1 MAEAKG
7 KEEKPYSEGDA
18 YLYETYVTE
27 DGIEVPPPTRVMG
40 PRRLARYRE
49 DVANYLRAMG
59 RGERPN
65 PVENMGSLA
74 NTHDIDPRV
83 LAVQRRFA
91 ALATQGSIKLNANDE
106 EKLHEPEPLT
116 STMRAL
122 RPEEVKAN
130 KPAPAAAPAAPPVP
144 APQPQPEDSLLQD
157 SLHVEADDLTFTS
170 SIPIISPDTSP
181 KMHQY
186 MVRDEP
192 VVEGED
198 TEIVETEDQTVSSQA
213 RPATAPQPTVKPVDG
228 KAQQSRHTADAQS
241 EADENRINVAPVPL
255 NLPSPIRAMD
265 AQGLDLSVLDEKSQ
279 QDSASAQA
287 GSEAKEQNDTVAAK
301 SSAQHAQTGALP
313 AQKAAKNGSAKRKPS
328 ATGTVPKIPARTGS
342 MPKVSDRTGST
353 PKVSEQKDAAPKV
366 VNPWNTVR
374 LQNPMGADSPS
385 QASERT
391 GSTPKVSPRTGSVS
405 RVSSS
410 RTGSVPKVPTR
421 TGSMSKVSDR
431 TGSTPKVSDRTGST
445 PKVSERTGATPKV
458 NTRTGSV
465 SQVSSSR
472 TGSVPKVPT
481 RTGSMSK
488 VSDRTGSTPKVS
500 ERTGATPKVNART
513 GSLSQVK
520 KSDSTP
526 AKSPATGSTSS
537 VKPSPQ
543 NKDAKPVAPSKSKPG
558 FDKALNDGKN
568 LTSDQAT
575 ELAQRV
581 SARTEKAM
589 TSSIAKV
596 NAAKSPRR
604 LGNTASMKQVPATN
618 TDETVSKYESIETS
632 ENKSLSLLS
641 WIVIIG
647 CIILAILGVYM
658 FISNQR

>member
-130 KPAPAAAPAAPPVP
+130 KPAPAAAPAAPPAP

-170 SIPIISPDTSP
+170 SIPIISPDNSP

-213 RPATAPQPTVKPVDG
+213 RPATAPQPTVKPSDS
-228 KAQQSRHTADAQS
+228 KAQKSRHTADAQS

-313 AQKAAKNGSAKRKPS
+313 AQKAAKNGSVKRKPS

-353 PKVSEQKDAAPKV
+353 PKVKASEQKDAAPKV
-366 VNPWNTVR
+366 ANPWNTVR
-374 LQNPMGADSPS
+374 LQNPMSADSPS

-391 GSTPKVSPRTGSVS
+391 GSTPKVSP
-405 RVSSS
+405 
-410 RTGSVPKVPTR
+410 
-421 TGSMSKVSDR
+421 
-431 TGSTPKVSDRTGST
+431 
-445 PKVSERTGATPKV
+445 
-458 NTRTGSV
+458 RTGSV

-500 ERTGATPKVNART
+500 ERTGATPKVNTRT
-513 GSLSQVK
+513 GSVSQVK

-526 AKSPATGSTSS
+526 AKSPATGSTSA

-543 NKDAKPVAPSKSKPG
+543 NKDAKPVAPSKNKPG

-641 WIVIIG
+641 WVVIIG

>member
-130 KPAPAAAPAAPPVP
+130 KPAPAAAPAAPPAP

-170 SIPIISPDTSP
+170 SIPIISPDNSP

-198 TEIVETEDQTVSSQA
+198 TEIVETEEQTVSSQA
-213 RPATAPQPTVKPVDG
+213 RPATAPQPTVKPSDS

-287 GSEAKEQNDTVAAK
+287 GSETKEQNDTVAAK

-385 QASERT
+385 QASDRT

-410 RTGSVPKVPTR
+410 RTGS
-421 TGSMSKVSDR
+421 MS
-431 TGSTPKVSDRTGST
+431 KVSDRTGST

-500 ERTGATPKVNART
+500 ERTGAIPKVNART

-526 AKSPATGSTSS
+526 AKSAATGSTSA

-543 NKDAKPVAPSKSKPG
+543 SKDAKPVAPSKNKPG

>member
-170 SIPIISPDTSP
+170 SIPIISPDNSP

-198 TEIVETEDQTVSSQA
+198 TEIVETEEQTVSSQA
-213 RPATAPQPTVKPVDG
+213 RPATAPQPTVKPSDS

-279 QDSASAQA
+279 QDSAS
-287 GSEAKEQNDTVAAK
+287 SETKEQNDTVVTK

-374 LQNPMGADSPS
+374 LQNPVGADSPS
-385 QASERT
+385 QASDRT

-405 RVSSS
+405 R
-410 RTGSVPKVPTR
+410 
-421 TGSMSKVSDR
+421 
-431 TGSTPKVSDRTGST
+431 
-445 PKVSERTGATPKV
+445 
-458 NTRTGSV
+458 
-465 SQVSSSR
+465 VSSSR

-526 AKSPATGSTSS
+526 AKSAATGSTSA

-543 NKDAKPVAPSKSKPG
+543 SKDAKPVAPSKNKPG

-641 WIVIIG
+641 WVVIIG

>member
-213 RPATAPQPTVKPVDG
+213 RPATAPQPTVKPSDS

-287 GSEAKEQNDTVAAK
+287 GSASKAQSDAPAK
-301 SSAQHAQTGALP
+301 SSAQRAQTGALP
-313 AQKAAKNGSAKRKPS
+313 AQKAAKSGSAKRQPS

-385 QASERT
+385 QVSDRT

-410 RTGSVPKVPTR
+410 RTGSVPKVP
-421 TGSMSKVSDR
+421 
-431 TGSTPKVSDRTGST
+431 
-445 PKVSERTGATPKV
+445 
-458 NTRTGSV
+458 N
-465 SQVSSSR
+465 
-472 TGSVPKVPT
+472 

-526 AKSPATGSTSS
+526 AKSPATGSTSA

-543 NKDAKPVAPSKSKPG
+543 NKDAKPVAPSKNKPG

>member
-130 KPAPAAAPAAPPVP
+130 KPAPAAAPAAPPTP

-213 RPATAPQPTVKPVDG
+213 RPATAPQPTVKPSDS

-301 SSAQHAQTGALP
+301 SSAQHAQTSALP

-342 MPKVSDRTGST
+342 MPKVSNRTGST

-385 QASERT
+385 QASDRT

-405 RVSSS
+405 R
-410 RTGSVPKVPTR
+410 
-421 TGSMSKVSDR
+421 
-431 TGSTPKVSDRTGST
+431 
-445 PKVSERTGATPKV
+445 
-458 NTRTGSV
+458 
-465 SQVSSSR
+465 VSSSR

-526 AKSPATGSTSS
+526 AKSPATGSTSA

-543 NKDAKPVAPSKSKPG
+543 NKDAKPVAPSKNKPG

>member
-157 SLHVEADDLTFTS
+157 SLHVEADALTFTS

-213 RPATAPQPTVKPVDG
+213 RPATAPQPTVKPSDS
-228 KAQQSRHTADAQS
+228 KAQQSRHTADAQN

-287 GSEAKEQNDTVAAK
+287 GSASKAQSDAPAK
-301 SSAQHAQTGALP
+301 SSAQRAQTGALP
-313 AQKAAKNGSAKRKPS
+313 AQKAAKSGSAKRQPS

-385 QASERT
+385 QASDRT
-391 GSTPKVSPRTGSVS
+391 GSNPKVSPRTGSVS
-405 RVSSS
+405 R
-410 RTGSVPKVPTR
+410 
-421 TGSMSKVSDR
+421 
-431 TGSTPKVSDRTGST
+431 
-445 PKVSERTGATPKV
+445 
-458 NTRTGSV
+458 
-465 SQVSSSR
+465 VSSSR

-526 AKSPATGSTSS
+526 AKSPATGSTSA

-543 NKDAKPVAPSKSKPG
+543 NKDAKPVAPSKNKPG

>member
-130 KPAPAAAPAAPPVP
+130 KPAPAAAPAAPPAP

-170 SIPIISPDTSP
+170 SIPIISPDNSP

-213 RPATAPQPTVKPVDG
+213 RPATAPQPTVKPSDS

-385 QASERT
+385 QASDRT

-405 RVSSS
+405 R
-410 RTGSVPKVPTR
+410 
-421 TGSMSKVSDR
+421 
-431 TGSTPKVSDRTGST
+431 
-445 PKVSERTGATPKV
+445 
-458 NTRTGSV
+458 
-465 SQVSSSR
+465 VSSSR

-526 AKSPATGSTSS
+526 AKSPATGSTSA

-543 NKDAKPVAPSKSKPG
+543 NKDAKPVAPSKNKPG

>member
-130 KPAPAAAPAAPPVP
+130 KPAPAAAPAAPPAP

-170 SIPIISPDTSP
+170 SIPIISPDNSP

-213 RPATAPQPTVKPVDG
+213 RPATAPQPTVKPSDS
-228 KAQQSRHTADAQS
+228 KAQQSRHTADAQN

-279 QDSASAQA
+279 QDSAS
-287 GSEAKEQNDTVAAK
+287 SEAKEQNDTVAAK

-385 QASERT
+385 QASDRT

-421 TGSMSKVSDR
+421 TGSMS
-431 TGSTPKVSDRTGST
+431 KVSDRTGST

-526 AKSPATGSTSS
+526 AKSPATGSTSA

-543 NKDAKPVAPSKSKPG
+543 NKDAKPVAPSKNKPG

>member
-198 TEIVETEDQTVSSQA
+198 TEVVETEDQTVSSQA
-213 RPATAPQPTVKPVDG
+213 HPATAPQPTVKPSDS

-385 QASERT
+385 QASDRT

-405 RVSSS
+405 R
-410 RTGSVPKVPTR
+410 
-421 TGSMSKVSDR
+421 
-431 TGSTPKVSDRTGST
+431 
-445 PKVSERTGATPKV
+445 
-458 NTRTGSV
+458 
-465 SQVSSSR
+465 VSSSR

-526 AKSPATGSTSS
+526 AKSPATGSTSA

-543 NKDAKPVAPSKSKPG
+543 NKDAKPVAPSKNKPG

>member
-130 KPAPAAAPAAPPVP
+130 KPAPAAVPAAPPAP

-213 RPATAPQPTVKPVDG
+213 RPATAPQPTVKPSDS

-342 MPKVSDRTGST
+342 MPKVSNRTGST

-385 QASERT
+385 QASDRT

-405 RVSSS
+405 R
-410 RTGSVPKVPTR
+410 
-421 TGSMSKVSDR
+421 
-431 TGSTPKVSDRTGST
+431 
-445 PKVSERTGATPKV
+445 
-458 NTRTGSV
+458 
-465 SQVSSSR
+465 VSSSR

-526 AKSPATGSTSS
+526 AKSPATGSTSA

-543 NKDAKPVAPSKSKPG
+543 NKDAKPVAPSKNKPG

>member
-130 KPAPAAAPAAPPVP
+130 KPAPAAAPAAPPAP

-170 SIPIISPDTSP
+170 SIPIISPDNSP

-213 RPATAPQPTVKPVDG
+213 RPATAPQPTVKPSDS

-313 AQKAAKNGSAKRKPS
+313 AQKAAKNGSVKRKPS

-374 LQNPMGADSPS
+374 LQNPMSADSPS

-391 GSTPKVSPRTGSVS
+391 GSTPKVSP
-405 RVSSS
+405 
-410 RTGSVPKVPTR
+410 
-421 TGSMSKVSDR
+421 
-431 TGSTPKVSDRTGST
+431 
-445 PKVSERTGATPKV
+445 
-458 NTRTGSV
+458 RTGSV

-481 RTGSMSK
+481 RTGSMAK

-520 KSDSTP
+520 KSDSAP
-526 AKSPATGSTSS
+526 AKSPATGSTSA

-543 NKDAKPVAPSKSKPG
+543 SKDAKPVAPSKNKPG

-647 CIILAILGVYM
+647 CIVLAILGVYM

>member
-130 KPAPAAAPAAPPVP
+130 KPAPAAAPAAPPAP

-170 SIPIISPDTSP
+170 SIPIISPDNSP

-213 RPATAPQPTVKPVDG
+213 RPATAPQPTVKPSDS
-228 KAQQSRHTADAQS
+228 KAQQSRHTADAQN

-287 GSEAKEQNDTVAAK
+287 GSASKAQSDAPAK
-301 SSAQHAQTGALP
+301 SSAQRAQTGALP
-313 AQKAAKNGSAKRKPS
+313 AQKAAKSGSAKRQPS

-385 QASERT
+385 QASDRT

-405 RVSSS
+405 R
-410 RTGSVPKVPTR
+410 
-421 TGSMSKVSDR
+421 
-431 TGSTPKVSDRTGST
+431 
-445 PKVSERTGATPKV
+445 
-458 NTRTGSV
+458 
-465 SQVSSSR
+465 VSSSR

-526 AKSPATGSTSS
+526 AKSPATGSTSA

-543 NKDAKPVAPSKSKPG
+543 NKDAKPVAPSKNKPG

>member
-130 KPAPAAAPAAPPVP
+130 KPAPAAAPAAPPAP

-170 SIPIISPDTSP
+170 SIPIISPDNSP

-198 TEIVETEDQTVSSQA
+198 TEIVETEEQTVSSQA
-213 RPATAPQPTVKPVDG
+213 RPATAPQPTVKPSDS

-287 GSEAKEQNDTVAAK
+287 GSETKEQNDTVAAK

-385 QASERT
+385 QASDRT

-410 RTGSVPKVPTR
+410 RTGS
-421 TGSMSKVSDR
+421 MS
-431 TGSTPKVSDRTGST
+431 KVSDRTGST

-500 ERTGATPKVNART
+500 ERTGAIPKVNART

-526 AKSPATGSTSS
+526 PKSPATGSTSA

-543 NKDAKPVAPSKSKPG
+543 NKDAKPVAPSKNKPG

>member
-130 KPAPAAAPAAPPVP
+130 KPAPAAAPAAPPAP

-170 SIPIISPDTSP
+170 SIPIISPDNSP

-213 RPATAPQPTVKPVDG
+213 RPATAPQPTVKSSDS

-287 GSEAKEQNDTVAAK
+287 GSEAKEQNNTVAAK

-353 PKVSEQKDAAPKV
+353 PKVKASEQKDTAPKV

-374 LQNPMGADSPS
+374 LQNPRSADSPS

-405 RVSSS
+405 QVSSS

-421 TGSMSKVSDR
+421 TGSMA
-431 TGSTPKVSDRTGST
+431 KVSDRTGST

-481 RTGSMSK
+481 RTGSMAK

-520 KSDSTP
+520 KSDSAP
-526 AKSPATGSTSS
+526 AKSPATGSTSA

-543 NKDAKPVAPSKSKPG
+543 SKDAKPVAPSKNKPG

-647 CIILAILGVYM
+647 CIVLAILGVYM

>member
-130 KPAPAAAPAAPPVP
+130 KPAPAAAPAAPPAP

-213 RPATAPQPTVKPVDG
+213 RPATAPQPTVKPSDS
-228 KAQQSRHTADAQS
+228 KAQQSRHTADAQN

-287 GSEAKEQNDTVAAK
+287 GSASKAQSDAPAK
-301 SSAQHAQTGALP
+301 SSAQRAQTGALP
-313 AQKAAKNGSAKRKPS
+313 AQKAAKSGSAKRQPS

-385 QASERT
+385 QVSDRT

-410 RTGSVPKVPTR
+410 RTGSVPKVP
-421 TGSMSKVSDR
+421 
-431 TGSTPKVSDRTGST
+431 
-445 PKVSERTGATPKV
+445 
-458 NTRTGSV
+458 N
-465 SQVSSSR
+465 
-472 TGSVPKVPT
+472 

-526 AKSPATGSTSS
+526 AKSPATGSTSA

-543 NKDAKPVAPSKSKPG
+543 NKDAKPVAPSKNKPG

>member
-170 SIPIISPDTSP
+170 SIPIISPDNSP

-198 TEIVETEDQTVSSQA
+198 TEIVETEEQTVSSQA
-213 RPATAPQPTVKPVDG
+213 RPATAPQPTVKPSDS

-385 QASERT
+385 QASDRT

-431 TGSTPKVSDRTGST
+431 TGSTPKVS
-445 PKVSERTGATPKV
+445 E
-458 NTRTGSV
+458 RTGSV
-465 SQVSSSR
+465 SRVSSSR

-526 AKSPATGSTSS
+526 AKSAATGSTSA

-543 NKDAKPVAPSKSKPG
+543 SKDAKPVAPSKNKPG

-641 WIVIIG
+641 WVVIIG

>member
-130 KPAPAAAPAAPPVP
+130 KPAPAAAPAAPPAP

-170 SIPIISPDTSP
+170 SIPIISPDNSP

-213 RPATAPQPTVKPVDG
+213 RPATAPQPTVKPSDS

-353 PKVSEQKDAAPKV
+353 PKVKASEQKDTAPKV

-374 LQNPMGADSPS
+374 LQNPMSADSPS

-391 GSTPKVSPRTGSVS
+391 GSTPKVSP
-405 RVSSS
+405 
-410 RTGSVPKVPTR
+410 
-421 TGSMSKVSDR
+421 
-431 TGSTPKVSDRTGST
+431 
-445 PKVSERTGATPKV
+445 
-458 NTRTGSV
+458 RTGSV

-481 RTGSMSK
+481 RTGSMAK

-520 KSDSTP
+520 KSDSAP
-526 AKSPATGSTSS
+526 AKSPATGSTSA

-543 NKDAKPVAPSKSKPG
+543 SKDAKPVAPSKNKPG

-647 CIILAILGVYM
+647 CIVLAILGVYM

>member
-130 KPAPAAAPAAPPVP
+130 KPAPAAAPAAPPAP

-170 SIPIISPDTSP
+170 SIPIISPDNSP

-213 RPATAPQPTVKPVDG
+213 RPATAPQPTVKPSDS
-228 KAQQSRHTADAQS
+228 KAQQSRHTADAQN

-385 QASERT
+385 QASDRT

-431 TGSTPKVSDRTGST
+431 TGSTPKVS
-445 PKVSERTGATPKV
+445 
-458 NTRTGSV
+458 
-465 SQVSSSR
+465 
-472 TGSVPKVPT
+472 
-481 RTGSMSK
+481 
-488 VSDRTGSTPKVS
+488 

-513 GSLSQVK
+513 GSLSHVK

-526 AKSPATGSTSS
+526 AKSPATGSTSA

-543 NKDAKPVAPSKSKPG
+543 NKDAKPVAPSKNKPG

>member
-279 QDSASAQA
+279 QDNASAQA

-385 QASERT
+385 QAS
-391 GSTPKVSPRTGSVS
+391 
-405 RVSSS
+405 
-410 RTGSVPKVPTR
+410 
-421 TGSMSKVSDR
+421 DR
-431 TGSTPKVSDRTGST
+431 TGSTPRSHRVPGLYRRCLLRVLGLCLRYLLV
-445 PKVSERTGATPKV
+445 PVRCRRFRIVLVRLRRFP
-458 NTRTGSV
+458 
-465 SQVSSSR
+465 
-472 TGSVPKVPT
+472 SVPVP
-481 RTGSMSK
+481 
-488 VSDRTGSTPKVS
+488 
-500 ERTGATPKVNART
+500 
-513 GSLSQVK
+513 
-520 KSDSTP
+520 
-526 AKSPATGSTSS
+526 
-537 VKPSPQ
+537 
-543 NKDAKPVAPSKSKPG
+543 
-558 FDKALNDGKN
+558 
-568 LTSDQAT
+568 
-575 ELAQRV
+575 
-581 SARTEKAM
+581 
-589 TSSIAKV
+589 
-596 NAAKSPRR
+596 PRR
-604 LGNTASMKQVPATN
+604 
-618 TDETVSKYESIETS
+618 
-632 ENKSLSLLS
+632 
-641 WIVIIG
+641 
-647 CIILAILGVYM
+647 
-658 FISNQR
+658 

>member
-130 KPAPAAAPAAPPVP
+130 KPAPAAAPAAPPAP

-170 SIPIISPDTSP
+170 SIPIISPDNSP

-213 RPATAPQPTVKPVDG
+213 RPATAPQPTVKSSDS

-279 QDSASAQA
+279 QDSAS
-287 GSEAKEQNDTVAAK
+287 SEAKEQNDTVAAK

-385 QASERT
+385 QASDRT

-405 RVSSS
+405 R
-410 RTGSVPKVPTR
+410 
-421 TGSMSKVSDR
+421 
-431 TGSTPKVSDRTGST
+431 
-445 PKVSERTGATPKV
+445 
-458 NTRTGSV
+458 
-465 SQVSSSR
+465 VSSSR

-526 AKSPATGSTSS
+526 AKSAATGSTSA

-543 NKDAKPVAPSKSKPG
+543 SKDAKPVAPSKNKPG

-647 CIILAILGVYM
+647 CIVLAILGVYM

>member
-130 KPAPAAAPAAPPVP
+130 KPAPAAAPAAPPAP

-313 AQKAAKNGSAKRKPS
+313 AQKAAKNGSVKRKPS

-353 PKVSEQKDAAPKV
+353 PKVKASEQKDAAPKV

-374 LQNPMGADSPS
+374 LQNPMSADSPS

-391 GSTPKVSPRTGSVS
+391 GSTPKVSP
-405 RVSSS
+405 
-410 RTGSVPKVPTR
+410 
-421 TGSMSKVSDR
+421 
-431 TGSTPKVSDRTGST
+431 
-445 PKVSERTGATPKV
+445 
-458 NTRTGSV
+458 RTGSV

-481 RTGSMSK
+481 RTGSMAK

-520 KSDSTP
+520 KSDSAP
-526 AKSPATGSTSS
+526 AKSPATGSTSA

-543 NKDAKPVAPSKSKPG
+543 SKDAKPVAPSKNKPG

-647 CIILAILGVYM
+647 CIVLAILGVYM

>member
-130 KPAPAAAPAAPPVP
+130 KPAPAAAPAAPPAP

-170 SIPIISPDTSP
+170 SIPIISPDNSP

-198 TEIVETEDQTVSSQA
+198 TEIVETEDQTVSPQA
-213 RPATAPQPTVKPVDG
+213 RPATAPQPTVKPSDS

-287 GSEAKEQNDTVAAK
+287 GPEAKEQNDTVAAK

-353 PKVSEQKDAAPKV
+353 PKVKASEQKDAAPKV

-374 LQNPMGADSPS
+374 LQNPMSADLPS

-391 GSTPKVSPRTGSVS
+391 GSTPKVSP
-405 RVSSS
+405 
-410 RTGSVPKVPTR
+410 
-421 TGSMSKVSDR
+421 
-431 TGSTPKVSDRTGST
+431 
-445 PKVSERTGATPKV
+445 
-458 NTRTGSV
+458 RTGSV

-481 RTGSMSK
+481 RTGSMAK

-520 KSDSTP
+520 KSDSAP
-526 AKSPATGSTSS
+526 AKSPATGSTSA

-543 NKDAKPVAPSKSKPG
+543 SKDAKPVAPSKNKPG

-647 CIILAILGVYM
+647 CIVLAILGVYM

>member
-198 TEIVETEDQTVSSQA
+198 TEIVETEDQTVSSHA

-342 MPKVSDRTGST
+342 MPKVSNRTGST

-385 QASERT
+385 QASDRA

-405 RVSSS
+405 R
-410 RTGSVPKVPTR
+410 
-421 TGSMSKVSDR
+421 
-431 TGSTPKVSDRTGST
+431 
-445 PKVSERTGATPKV
+445 
-458 NTRTGSV
+458 
-465 SQVSSSR
+465 VSSSR

-526 AKSPATGSTSS
+526 AKSPATGSTSA

-543 NKDAKPVAPSKSKPG
+543 NKDAKPVAPSKNKPG

>member
-130 KPAPAAAPAAPPVP
+130 KPAPAAAPAAPPAP

-170 SIPIISPDTSP
+170 SIPIISPDNSP

-198 TEIVETEDQTVSSQA
+198 TEIVEIEDQTVSSQA
-213 RPATAPQPTVKPVDG
+213 RPATAPQPTVKPSDS

-313 AQKAAKNGSAKRKPS
+313 AQKAAKNGSVKRKPS

-353 PKVSEQKDAAPKV
+353 PKVKASEQKDAAPKV
-366 VNPWNTVR
+366 ANPWNTVR
-374 LQNPMGADSPS
+374 LQNPMSADSPS

-391 GSTPKVSPRTGSVS
+391 GSTPKVSP
-405 RVSSS
+405 
-410 RTGSVPKVPTR
+410 
-421 TGSMSKVSDR
+421 
-431 TGSTPKVSDRTGST
+431 
-445 PKVSERTGATPKV
+445 
-458 NTRTGSV
+458 RTGSV

-481 RTGSMSK
+481 RTGSMAK

-500 ERTGATPKVNART
+500 ERTGTTPKVNART

-520 KSDSTP
+520 KSDSAP
-526 AKSPATGSTSS
+526 AKSPATGSTSA

-543 NKDAKPVAPSKSKPG
+543 SKDAKPVAPSKNKPG

-647 CIILAILGVYM
+647 CIVLAILGVYM

>member
-198 TEIVETEDQTVSSQA
+198 TEIVETEDQTVSSHA

-385 QASERT
+385 QASDRT

-410 RTGSVPKVPTR
+410 RTGSVPKVPT
-421 TGSMSKVSDR
+421 
-431 TGSTPKVSDRTGST
+431 RTGST

-526 AKSPATGSTSS
+526 AKSPATGSTSA

-543 NKDAKPVAPSKSKPG
+543 NKDAKPVAPSKNKPG

>member
-130 KPAPAAAPAAPPVP
+130 KPAPAAAPAAPPAP

-170 SIPIISPDTSP
+170 SIPIISPDNSP

-198 TEIVETEDQTVSSQA
+198 TEIVETEDQTVSSHA

-313 AQKAAKNGSAKRKPS
+313 AQKAAKNGPAKRKPS

-385 QASERT
+385 QASDRT

-405 RVSSS
+405 R
-410 RTGSVPKVPTR
+410 
-421 TGSMSKVSDR
+421 
-431 TGSTPKVSDRTGST
+431 
-445 PKVSERTGATPKV
+445 
-458 NTRTGSV
+458 
-465 SQVSSSR
+465 VSSSR

-526 AKSPATGSTSS
+526 AKSPATGSTSA

-543 NKDAKPVAPSKSKPG
+543 NKDAKPVAPSKNKPG

>member
-130 KPAPAAAPAAPPVP
+130 KPAPAAAPAAPPAP

-198 TEIVETEDQTVSSQA
+198 TEIVETEDQTVSSHA

-301 SSAQHAQTGALP
+301 SSAQHAQTSALP

-385 QASERT
+385 QASDRT

-405 RVSSS
+405 R
-410 RTGSVPKVPTR
+410 
-421 TGSMSKVSDR
+421 
-431 TGSTPKVSDRTGST
+431 
-445 PKVSERTGATPKV
+445 
-458 NTRTGSV
+458 
-465 SQVSSSR
+465 VSSSR

-526 AKSPATGSTSS
+526 AKSPATGSTSA

-543 NKDAKPVAPSKSKPG
+543 NKDAKPVAPSKNKPG

-589 TSSIAKV
+589 TSSIAKG

>member
-170 SIPIISPDTSP
+170 SIPIISPDNSP

-213 RPATAPQPTVKPVDG
+213 RPATAPQPTVKSSDS

-385 QASERT
+385 QASDRT

-405 RVSSS
+405 R
-410 RTGSVPKVPTR
+410 
-421 TGSMSKVSDR
+421 
-431 TGSTPKVSDRTGST
+431 
-445 PKVSERTGATPKV
+445 
-458 NTRTGSV
+458 
-465 SQVSSSR
+465 VSSSR

-526 AKSPATGSTSS
+526 AKSAATGSTSA

-543 NKDAKPVAPSKSKPG
+543 SKDAKPVAPSKNKPG

-641 WIVIIG
+641 WVVIIG

>member
-130 KPAPAAAPAAPPVP
+130 KPTPAAAPAAPPTP

-170 SIPIISPDTSP
+170 SIPIISPDNSP

-213 RPATAPQPTVKPVDG
+213 RPATAPQPTVKPSDS

-313 AQKAAKNGSAKRKPS
+313 AQKAAKNGSVKRKPS

-353 PKVSEQKDAAPKV
+353 PKVKASEQKDAAPKV

-374 LQNPMGADSPS
+374 LQNPMSADSPS

-431 TGSTPKVSDRTGST
+431 TGSTPKVS
-445 PKVSERTGATPKV
+445 
-458 NTRTGSV
+458 
-465 SQVSSSR
+465 
-472 TGSVPKVPT
+472 
-481 RTGSMSK
+481 
-488 VSDRTGSTPKVS
+488 

-526 AKSPATGSTSS
+526 TKSPATGSTSA

-543 NKDAKPVAPSKSKPG
+543 SKDAKPVAPSKNKPG

>member
-130 KPAPAAAPAAPPVP
+130 KPAPAAAPAAPPAP

-170 SIPIISPDTSP
+170 SIPIISPDNSP

-213 RPATAPQPTVKPVDG
+213 RPATAPQPTVKPSDS
-228 KAQQSRHTADAQS
+228 KAQQSRHAADAQS

-301 SSAQHAQTGALP
+301 SSAQHAQTGVLP
-313 AQKAAKNGSAKRKPS
+313 AQKAAKNGSVKRKPS

-353 PKVSEQKDAAPKV
+353 PKVKASEQKDAAPKV
-366 VNPWNTVR
+366 ANPWNTVR
-374 LQNPMGADSPS
+374 LQNPMSADSPS

-391 GSTPKVSPRTGSVS
+391 GSTPKVSP
-405 RVSSS
+405 
-410 RTGSVPKVPTR
+410 
-421 TGSMSKVSDR
+421 
-431 TGSTPKVSDRTGST
+431 
-445 PKVSERTGATPKV
+445 
-458 NTRTGSV
+458 RTGSV

-481 RTGSMSK
+481 RTGSMAK

-520 KSDSTP
+520 KSDSAP
-526 AKSPATGSTSS
+526 AKSPATGSTSA

-543 NKDAKPVAPSKSKPG
+543 SKDAKPVAPSKNKPG

-647 CIILAILGVYM
+647 CIVLAILGVYM

>member
-130 KPAPAAAPAAPPVP
+130 KPAPAAAPAAPPAP

-170 SIPIISPDTSP
+170 SIPIISPDNSP

-198 TEIVETEDQTVSSQA
+198 TEIVETEDQTVSPQA
-213 RPATAPQPTVKPVDG
+213 RPATAPQPTVKPSDS

-353 PKVSEQKDAAPKV
+353 PKVKASEQKDAAPKV
-366 VNPWNTVR
+366 ANPWNTVR
-374 LQNPMGADSPS
+374 LQNPMSADSPS

-391 GSTPKVSPRTGSVS
+391 GSTPKVSP
-405 RVSSS
+405 
-410 RTGSVPKVPTR
+410 
-421 TGSMSKVSDR
+421 
-431 TGSTPKVSDRTGST
+431 
-445 PKVSERTGATPKV
+445 
-458 NTRTGSV
+458 RTGSV

-481 RTGSMSK
+481 RTGSMAK

-520 KSDSTP
+520 KSDSAP
-526 AKSPATGSTSS
+526 AKSPATGSTSA

-543 NKDAKPVAPSKSKPG
+543 SKDAKPVAPSKNKPG

-647 CIILAILGVYM
+647 CIVLAILGVYM

>member
-130 KPAPAAAPAAPPVP
+130 KPAPAAAPAAPPAP

-170 SIPIISPDTSP
+170 SIPIISPDNSP

-198 TEIVETEDQTVSSQA
+198 TEIVETEEQTVSSQA
-213 RPATAPQPTVKPVDG
+213 RPATAPQPTVKPSDS

-385 QASERT
+385 QASDRT

-405 RVSSS
+405 R
-410 RTGSVPKVPTR
+410 
-421 TGSMSKVSDR
+421 
-431 TGSTPKVSDRTGST
+431 
-445 PKVSERTGATPKV
+445 
-458 NTRTGSV
+458 
-465 SQVSSSR
+465 VSSSR

-526 AKSPATGSTSS
+526 AKSAATGSTSA

-543 NKDAKPVAPSKSKPG
+543 SKDAKPVAPSKNKPG

>member
-1 MAEAKG
+1 
-7 KEEKPYSEGDA
+7 
-18 YLYETYVTE
+18 
-27 DGIEVPPPTRVMG
+27 
-40 PRRLARYRE
+40 
-49 DVANYLRAMG
+49 
-59 RGERPN
+59 
-65 PVENMGSLA
+65 
-74 NTHDIDPRV
+74 
-83 LAVQRRFA
+83 
-91 ALATQGSIKLNANDE
+91 
-106 EKLHEPEPLT
+106 
-116 STMRAL
+116 
-122 RPEEVKAN
+122 
-130 KPAPAAAPAAPPVP
+130 
-144 APQPQPEDSLLQD
+144 
-157 SLHVEADDLTFTS
+157 VEADDLTFTS

-213 RPATAPQPTVKPVDG
+213 RPATAPQPTVKSSNA

-313 AQKAAKNGSAKRKPS
+313 AQKAAKNGSAKRQPS

-353 PKVSEQKDAAPKV
+353 PKVS
-366 VNPWNTVR
+366 
-374 LQNPMGADSPS
+374 
-385 QASERT
+385 
-391 GSTPKVSPRTGSVS
+391 PRTGSVS
-405 RVSSS
+405 R
-410 RTGSVPKVPTR
+410 
-421 TGSMSKVSDR
+421 
-431 TGSTPKVSDRTGST
+431 
-445 PKVSERTGATPKV
+445 
-458 NTRTGSV
+458 
-465 SQVSSSR
+465 VSSSR

-526 AKSPATGSTSS
+526 AKSPATGSTSA

-543 NKDAKPVAPSKSKPG
+543 NKDAKPVAPSKNKPG

>member
-130 KPAPAAAPAAPPVP
+130 KPAPAAAPAAPPAP

-170 SIPIISPDTSP
+170 SIPIISPDNSP

-213 RPATAPQPTVKPVDG
+213 RPATAPQPTVKSSDS

-279 QDSASAQA
+279 QDSAS
-287 GSEAKEQNDTVAAK
+287 SEAKEQNDTVAAK

-385 QASERT
+385 QVSDRT

-405 RVSSS
+405 R
-410 RTGSVPKVPTR
+410 
-421 TGSMSKVSDR
+421 
-431 TGSTPKVSDRTGST
+431 
-445 PKVSERTGATPKV
+445 
-458 NTRTGSV
+458 
-465 SQVSSSR
+465 VSSSR

-526 AKSPATGSTSS
+526 AKSPATGSTSA

-543 NKDAKPVAPSKSKPG
+543 NKDAKPVAPSKNKPG

>member
-130 KPAPAAAPAAPPVP
+130 KPAPAAAPAAPPAP

-170 SIPIISPDTSP
+170 SIPIISPDNSP

-213 RPATAPQPTVKPVDG
+213 RPATAPQPTVKPSDS

-287 GSEAKEQNDTVAAK
+287 GSETKEQNDTVAAK

-385 QASERT
+385 QASDRT

-410 RTGSVPKVPTR
+410 RTGS
-421 TGSMSKVSDR
+421 MS
-431 TGSTPKVSDRTGST
+431 KVSDRTGST

-500 ERTGATPKVNART
+500 ERTGAIPKVNART

-526 AKSPATGSTSS
+526 AKSPATGSTSA

-543 NKDAKPVAPSKSKPG
+543 HKDAKPVAPSKNKPG

>member
-130 KPAPAAAPAAPPVP
+130 KPAPAAAPAAPPAP

-170 SIPIISPDTSP
+170 SIPIISPDNSP

-213 RPATAPQPTVKPVDG
+213 RPATAPQPTVKSSDS
-228 KAQQSRHTADAQS
+228 KAQQSRHTADVQN

-385 QASERT
+385 QASDRT

-405 RVSSS
+405 R
-410 RTGSVPKVPTR
+410 
-421 TGSMSKVSDR
+421 
-431 TGSTPKVSDRTGST
+431 
-445 PKVSERTGATPKV
+445 
-458 NTRTGSV
+458 
-465 SQVSSSR
+465 VSSSR

-526 AKSPATGSTSS
+526 PKSPATGSTSA

-543 NKDAKPVAPSKSKPG
+543 NKDAKPVAPSKNKPG

-641 WIVIIG
+641 WVVIIG

>member
-287 GSEAKEQNDTVAAK
+287 GSEAKKQNDTVAAK

-328 ATGTVPKIPARTGS
+328 ATGTVPKIPGRTGS

-385 QASERT
+385 QASDRT

-410 RTGSVPKVPTR
+410 RTESVPKVPTR

-431 TGSTPKVSDRTGST
+431 TGSTP
-445 PKVSERTGATPKV
+445 
-458 NTRTGSV
+458 
-465 SQVSSSR
+465 
-472 TGSVPKVPT
+472 
-481 RTGSMSK
+481 K

>member
-130 KPAPAAAPAAPPVP
+130 KPAPAAAPAAPPAP

-170 SIPIISPDTSP
+170 SIPIISPDNSP

-198 TEIVETEDQTVSSQA
+198 TEIVETEDQTVSSHA

-301 SSAQHAQTGALP
+301 SSAQHAQTSALP

-385 QASERT
+385 QASDRT

-431 TGSTPKVSDRTGST
+431 TGSTPKVS
-445 PKVSERTGATPKV
+445 ERTGATPKV

-465 SQVSSSR
+465 
-472 TGSVPKVPT
+472 
-481 RTGSMSK
+481 
-488 VSDRTGSTPKVS
+488 
-500 ERTGATPKVNART
+500 
-513 GSLSQVK
+513 SQVK

-526 AKSPATGSTSS
+526 AKSPATGSTSA

-543 NKDAKPVAPSKSKPG
+543 NKDAKPVAPSKNKPG

>member
-130 KPAPAAAPAAPPVP
+130 KPAPAAAPAAPPTP

-213 RPATAPQPTVKPVDG
+213 RPATAPQPTVKSSDS

-313 AQKAAKNGSAKRKPS
+313 AQKAAKNGSAKRQPS

-385 QASERT
+385 QASDRT

-405 RVSSS
+405 R
-410 RTGSVPKVPTR
+410 
-421 TGSMSKVSDR
+421 
-431 TGSTPKVSDRTGST
+431 
-445 PKVSERTGATPKV
+445 
-458 NTRTGSV
+458 
-465 SQVSSSR
+465 VSSSR

-526 AKSPATGSTSS
+526 AKSPATGSTSA

-543 NKDAKPVAPSKSKPG
+543 NKDAKPVAPSKNKPG